1 MRRTRREF
9 AALVDQF
16 PVPSAMDVRHA
27 ALTVETL
34 ACTNLLRPGQLPDV
48 LAATVAL
55 EQDVGQEIEDKYG
68 NVVDTAPE
76 FAQYQAAVRDLLAAL
91 PSGDETGILNAQDA
105 VAEAARE
112 LSELVVQTP
121 IADAGRDRKTATL
134 EDETTVSLDGSRS
147 QARGG
152 REVVRYRWS
161 KEG

>member
-1 MRRTRREF
+1 
-9 AALVDQF
+9 V
-16 PVPSAMDVRHA
+16 DVRHA

-34 ACTNLLRPGQLPDV
+34 ARTKLLRPGQLPDV
-48 LAATVAL
+48 LAATVAV
-55 EQDVGQEIEDKYG
+55 EQDVGQEIEDRYG
-68 NVVDTAPE
+68 NVVETAPE
-76 FAQYQAAVRDLLAAL
+76 FAQYQAAVRDLLAAMA
-91 PSGDETGILNAQDA
+91 SGDETGILNTQDA

-121 IADAGRDRKTATL
+121 IAEAGPDRKTATL

-147 QARGG
+147 RARGG